1 MSPTVMPTGLARE
14 DLCRFLS
21 ACYYEPTTDFSEER
35 LFDSMLAAA
44 EAIHPDLAAG
54 ARRLQAAFDAEDLQN
69 LLVDYTKLFIGPG
82 RPLAMPYG
90 SFWLSGDATLM
101 QDSTLAVADLYR
113 QGGFDVSDDFAD
125 LPDHVAVELE
135 FLYVLLFT
143 LQRTRSDGLADEAKT
158 IGALKQRF
166 LREHLGAWVG
176 AFAAATN
183 SNAQT
188 AFYREL
194 AALTERFVQSEN
206 L

>member
-1 MSPTVMPTGLARE
+1 MSPTEMPTGLARE

-21 ACYYEPTTDFSEER
+21 ACYYEPTNDFKEER
-35 LFDSMLAAA
+35 LFDSMVTAA

-54 ARRLQAAFDAEDLQN
+54 ARRLRAAFDAEDLQN
-69 LLVDYTKLFIGPG
+69 LLVDYTKLFVGPG

-113 QGGFDVSDDFAD
+113 QGGFDVSDDFGD

-135 FLYVLLFT
+135 FLYVLLFS
-143 LQRTRSDGLADEAKT
+143 LQRAQGNGQPDAAKT
-158 IGALKQRF
+158 VYALKQRF
-166 LREHLGAWVG
+166 LGEHLGAWIG
-176 AFAAATN
+176 AFAAATA
-183 SNAQT
+183 SSAET

-194 AALTERFVQSEN
+194 AALTERFVQLEN
-206 L
+206 S